1 MKEAQ
6 LSSRVPYLVF
16 SILAAFCG
24 AVFAGE
30 GEVPGGIISVSF
42 STGESTSLTPTAVEG
57 VIPARHWNNALSPAR
72 RAGRGT
78 IDLLDSEGVASG
90 ASFAFE
96 AAYVNSNGNGRNGR
110 MMDAWAGN
118 GAGDAPNDFS
128 FRNLPEHM
136 IEGGYDVYV
145 YFDSLTVGGV
155 YRFAIGEEAI
165 FGMER
170 QRGQFDGHFIEAR
183 GGGAGEATIG
193 NYVVFRD
200 LAASSF
206 DLVVSAR
213 SGRGAINGIQVV
225 SRARPRSPATL
236 PNIVFILADDFGWT
250 DIRSWGSDYYQTPHL
265 DRLSEQGMRFP
276 QAYAFPNCMP
286 FRAALLSGQY
296 APRTGVY
303 TVNSGNRGNAANRLL
318 DAAPNRRSLDLG
330 LVTWAELMRLAGYA
344 TGHFG
349 KWHMGG
355 ENEGGYPT
363 AQGFEV
369 NYGGADRGVPPQAN
383 GRANYFAD
391 ANGAFAAPHLEAN
404 GIANQYVTDRL
415 TTEALDWME
424 LEKDRPFFLY
434 FSHFSVHLPKQ
445 AKEEDIALFNR
456 LPRGERHNDPIYA
469 AMIKAMDD
477 SIGMVVDYLET
488 TDSVR
493 SPGRKLIDN
502 TMVVFYSDNGG
513 VGGYSDA
520 GIRGAAEVTRQAPL
534 KSGKGSLYEG
544 GVRVPFIIRWDGH
557 TPAGTVNE
565 TQVAPIDWYP
575 TFLELAGLTPPAG
588 HLLDGE
594 SLLPLVRDPEASLQ
608 ERPLFWHFPCY
619 TQASTPLGTWRSR
632 PCSVIRRGDWKLH
645 YYYEDGRY
653 ELYNLAEDIGEV
665 TNLAESQPAI
675 LQSLAARLRSWIV
688 DTEAALPTIRA
699 TGRTAELPPVDGLL
713 LVRGDCDS
721 NGEVNITDPIC
732 VLEHLFLDLL
742 GPACYRS
749 SDADGDGVLT
759 ITDPIYLLNY
769 LFLGGAPPVDPF
781 PGCGLFP
788 GEFLPGERCETTCP

>member
-1 MKEAQ
+1 M
-6 LSSRVPYLVF
+6 SSRVFYFLLISPFAVCA
-16 SILAAFCG
+16 SAA
-24 AVFAGE
+24 AG
-30 GEVPGGIISVSF
+30 VISVNF
-42 STGESTSLTPTAVEG
+42 STGDPNSLSPSCVEG
-57 VIPARHWNNALSPAR
+57 VAAGRYWNNAVSAPR

-78 IDLLDSEGVASG
+78 LENLIDSNGDDSG
-90 ASFAFE
+90 ASFTYQ
-96 AAYVNSNGNGRNGR
+96 AAYVSSNGNTRKGR
-110 MMDAWAGN
+110 MMDGWAAN
-118 GAGDAPNDFS
+118 GAGDSPNAFS
-128 FRNLPEHM
+128 FSGLPARFT
-136 IEGGYDVYV
+136 EGGYDVYV
-145 YFDSLTVGGV
+145 YYDSLAVGGL
-155 YRFAIGEEAI
+155 YRFSIGEEVV
-165 FGMER
+165 FGSEPGL
-170 QRGQFDGHFIEAR
+170 GQFDGHFLEAR
-183 GGGAGEATIG
+183 GSTAAEATVG

-200 LAASSF
+200 LAEGSF

-213 SGRGAINGIQVV
+213 SGRGAVNGIQVV
-225 SRARPRSPATL
+225 SRALPQPPASL

-250 DIRSWGSDYYQTPHL
+250 DIRSWGSDYYLTPHL

-303 TVNSGNRGNAANRLL
+303 TVNNGNRGNPGNRRL
-318 DAAPNRRSLDLG
+318 DAPPNRVSLDFE
-330 LVTWAELMRLAGYA
+330 LVTLAESMRLAGYA

-369 NYGGADRGVPPQAN
+369 NYGGADRGVPPQRN
-383 GRANYFAD
+383 GSANYFSD
-391 ANGAFAAPHLEAN
+391 ASGAFAVPHLEAN

-415 TTEALDWME
+415 TTEALDWLE

-445 AKEEDIALFNR
+445 AKAEDIAVFNR

-477 SIGMVVDYLET
+477 SIGAVVDYLER

-513 VGGYSDA
+513 VGGYSDI
-520 GIRGAAEVTRQAPL
+520 GIRGANEVTRQAPL
-534 KSGKGSLYEG
+534 RSGKGSLYEG
-544 GVRVPFIIRWDGH
+544 GVRVPFIIRWDGQ

-575 TFLELAGLTPPAG
+575 TFLALAGVEPPQD
-588 HLLDGE
+588 HILDGE
-594 SLLPLVRDPEASLQ
+594 NLLPLFDDPAVGLEP
-608 ERPLFWHFPCY
+608 RPLFWHFPCY
-619 TQASTPLGTWRSR
+619 TQASTQLGTWRSK
-632 PCSVIRRGDWKLH
+632 PCSVIRSGDWKLH
-645 YYYEDGRY
+645 YYWEDERY
-653 ELYNLAEDIGEV
+653 ELYNLAVDIGEAD
-665 TNLAESQPAI
+665 NLAETRSDIQ
-675 LQSLAARLRSWIV
+675 QDLARQLRAWLV
-688 DTEAALPTIRA
+688 DTGAALPTVQA
-699 TGRTAELPPVDGLL
+699 TGRTVELPPVEEAL

-732 VLEHLFLDLL
+732 VLQHLFLDLF
-742 GPACYRS
+742 GQACFRS
-749 SDADGDGVLT
+749 SDADGNGDLN

-769 LFLGGAPPVDPF
+769 LFSGGAPPPDPF
-781 PGCGLFP
+781 PGCGPFP
-788 GEFLPGERCETTCP
+788 GDPLPGENCETSCP